1 MVPDR
6 QVIELDVALPNGLV
20 FLMDVESG
28 QGPDWSE
35 SPVFSSGSCIAVR
48 ARHEQAGNVRI
59 VLERVSAQ
67 GGDPCTFE
75 AVLDAPRGALNLVN
89 VHNEALT
96 EVKVGRDRVR
106 AKVWIDDLLAAAS
119 IRIVVADS

>member
-6 QVIELDVALPNGLV
+6 RVIELDVALPNGLV

-28 QGPDWSE
+28 QGPEWSE

-48 ARHEQAGNVRI
+48 ARHEQAGNVRV
-59 VLERVSAQ
+59 VLERVSAH

-89 VHNEALT
+89 VYNEALT
-96 EVKVGRDRVR
+96 EVQVGGVRVR
-106 AKVWIDDLLAAAS
+106 AKVWVDKLFAAAS
-119 IRIVVADS
+119 IRIVVAES